1 MAKKITKKQNI
12 GFEFSII
19 DPSSERKT
27 LRMSRLA
34 LTLGLSCAAIL
45 IVLLIYCIIA
55 FTPIRT
61 TIPGYPD
68 AHAQKT
74 AIANA
79 IKIDSLERVLSR
91 WDIYALNLSRVL
103 RGETTF
109 NRDSVSILSGPS
121 FLSDKSEKELE
132 ESDSLLRESVLEAEQ
147 FRLSSGA
154 GKSLPVEGRIFFT
167 PLKGLVS
174 EVFDKYAHPA
184 IDITAKS
191 GSVVSAIADGTV
203 IYSGYDEELDYVLII
218 QHNDNLVSMYGKC
231 YRILKNSSDAVKAG
245 TPIAMIGGESQS
257 ATGHLHFALWQDG
270 EALDP
275 SKYITF

>member
-68 AHAQKT
+68 AHARKT

-132 ESDSLLRESVLEAEQ
+132 ASDSLLRESVIKAEQ

-218 QHNDNLVSMYGKC
+218 QHKDNLVSMYGKC

>member
-1 MAKKITKKQNI
+1 MANKKTKKQNI

-109 NRDSVSILSGPS
+109 
-121 FLSDKSEKELE
+121 LSDKSEKELE
-132 ESDSLLRESVLEAEQ
+132 ESDSLLRESVIKAEQ

-245 TPIAMIGGESQS
+245 TPIAMIGGDSQS

>member
-1 MAKKITKKQNI
+1 MANKKTKKQNI

-45 IVLLIYCIIA
+45 IVLLIHCIIA

-154 GKSLPVEGRIFFT
+154 GKSLPAEGRIFFT

-174 EVFDKYAHPA
+174 ASFDKYAHPA
-184 IDITAKS
+184 VDITAKS

-203 IYSGYDEELDYVLII
+203 IYSGYDEELEYVLII
-218 QHNDNLVSMYGKC
+218 QHDDNLISLYGKC
-231 YRILKNSSDAVKAG
+231 FRILKGSSDAVKAG
-245 TPIAMIGGESQS
+245 TPIALIGGDSQS

>member
-1 MAKKITKKQNI
+1 MANKKTKKQNI

-132 ESDSLLRESVLEAEQ
+132 ESDSLLRESVIKAEQ

>member
-1 MAKKITKKQNI
+1 MANKKTKKQNI

-132 ESDSLLRESVLEAEQ
+132 ESDSLLRESVIKAEQ

-174 EVFDKYAHPA
+174 ELFDKYVHPA

-231 YRILKNSSDAVKAG
+231 YRILKNCSDAVKAG

>member
-1 MAKKITKKQNI
+1 MANKKTKKQNI

-68 AHAQKT
+68 THARKT

-91 WDIYALNLSRVL
+91 WDIYALNLSRVR

-132 ESDSLLRESVLEAEQ
+132 ESDSLLRESVIKAEQ

-218 QHNDNLVSMYGKC
+218 QHNDNLVSMYGTC
-231 YRILKNSSDAVKAG
+231 YRILKNSSDAVQAG
-245 TPIAMIGGESQS
+245 TPIAMIGGDSQS

>member
-1 MAKKITKKQNI
+1 MANKKTKKQNI

-132 ESDSLLRESVLEAEQ
+132 ESDSLLRESVIKAEQ

-191 GSVVSAIADGTV
+191 GSVVSAIAAGTV

-231 YRILKNSSDAVKAG
+231 YRILKNCSDAVKAG
-245 TPIAMIGGESQS
+245 TPIAMIGGDSQS

>member
-1 MAKKITKKQNI
+1 MVKKRTKTHNTE
-12 GFEFSII
+12 FEFSII

-34 LTLGLSCAAIL
+34 LSLGLSCAAIL

-55 FTPIRT
+55 FTPIRS

-132 ESDSLLRESVLEAEQ
+132 ESDSLLRESVIKAEQ

>member
-1 MAKKITKKQNI
+1 MANKKTKKQNI
-12 GFEFSII
+12 GFEFSIK

-68 AHAQKT
+68 AHARKT

-132 ESDSLLRESVLEAEQ
+132 ESDSLLRESVIKAEQ

-245 TPIAMIGGESQS
+245 TPIAMIGGDSQS